1 MNDDYLLYLN
11 DLFDLDDMI
20 TDEDIVEEEEECPPQ
35 PQGTLLIAQL
45 SLLE

>member
-20 TDEDIVEEEEECPPQ
+20 TDEDIVEEEECPPQ